1 MNPKIKV
8 YYIPKNPNKKNPPI
22 YTLYINNN
30 NNLALSSIVN
40 ETKIITPNNTFHQNY
55 ITKEEYTRLLE
66 LNHLAYQLIH
76 KRTET
81 IQNFIIEEKKNTD
94 ELSKVNT
101 EREELI
107 KKLIKQGEIPNA
119 RNT

>member
-1 MNPKIKV
+1 M
-8 YYIPKNPNKKNPPI
+8 PPPLRAWESSS
-22 YTLYINNN
+22 YTSNSSVVCSINEEPII
-30 NNLALSSIVN
+30 A
-40 ETKIITPNNTFHQNY
+40 TTIITPNNTFHQNS